1 MEDKKISEMA
11 ELLCKGVKMLSY
23 HCPECNVPLFSNG
36 DRIFCP
42 VCGREAIFE
51 SELEKVTGDNLE
63 RTAEETGKE
72 NAGAEAKLD
81 TSADAEGV
89 GKMNVELDVPQE
101 IRGSGTGEKPVDSA
115 LKSIQLTILKLCRK
129 MEEEN
134 EISPI
139 EKEVKLIKEL
149 IEIAE
154 RLVKMKND
162 FQ

>member
-1 MEDKKISEMA
+1 
-11 ELLCKGVKMLSY
+11 MLSY

-42 VCGREAIFE
+42 VCGREAVFE
-51 SELEKVTGDNLE
+51 SELEKVVSSGETLE
-63 RTAEETGKE
+63 RMAEETGKE
-72 NAGAEAKLD
+72 SAGVEAKLD

-89 GKMNVELDVPQE
+89 GKKVVGVDVPQE
-101 IRGSGTGEKPVDSA
+101 IRGLGTGEKPIDSA
-115 LKSIQLTILKLCRK
+115 LKSIQLTISKLCRK

-139 EKEVKLIKEL
+139 EKEVKLVKEL

-154 RLVKMKND
+154 RLIKMKND

>member
-1 MEDKKISEMA
+1 
-11 ELLCKGVKMLSY
+11 MLSY

-42 VCGREAIFE
+42 VCGREAVFE
-51 SELEKVTGDNLE
+51 SELEKVVSSGETLE
-63 RTAEETGKE
+63 RMAEEREKE
-72 NAGAEAKLD
+72 EKESAGVEAKLD

-89 GKMNVELDVPQE
+89 GKRVVGVDVPQE
-101 IRGSGTGEKPVDSA
+101 IRGLGTGEKPIDSA
-115 LKSIQLTILKLCRK
+115 LKSIQLTISKLCRK

-139 EKEVKLIKEL
+139 EKEVKLVKEL
-149 IEIAE
+149 IEVAE
-154 RLVKMKND
+154 RLIKMKND